1 MLLMRPVAM
10 GDVDDLARLASIAGE
25 GMTSLPQDRQALMA
39 NIESAILSFARSQPD
54 PNDYFLMV
62 MEDTK
67 KGRVVGTSAV
77 YARTGSRQAFYAY
90 RIMSVTHYSHSINKE
105 VRSNLLHLTN
115 DYTDCSEVGTLFL
128 DPEYRGNG
136 HWLSRSRYLL
146 MAQYP
151 ERFAPDVIAELRG
164 WFDENG
170 VSPFWEALGAKFFQM
185 PYAEADRLCGTGS
198 NQFITELMPKYPIY
212 SNLLPASAESVMGKP
227 HDSTRRAMEL
237 LLEEGF
243 QYENLIDVFD
253 GGPLVRATIEQIR
266 SVQRAVTFKVSAS
279 HTGLDV
285 EMDAGINTD
294 TDVEK
299 MLLANDRLENLR
311 IVFSDACC
319 QDSTILLGASTR
331 QALQVTAGDR
341 VVGIPAKV
349 T

>member
-1 MLLMRPVAM
+1 MLLMRPVAI

-25 GMTSLPQDRQALMA
+25 GMTSLPEDKQALTV
-39 NIESAILSFARSQPD
+39 NVESAIHSFKRSSPN

-62 MEDTK
+62 LEDTEAH
-67 KGRVVGTSAV
+67 RVVGTSAV

-90 RIMSVTHYSHSINKE
+90 RVMSVTHYSHSIEKE

-128 DPEYRGNG
+128 DPDYRGNG

-151 ERFAPDVIAELRG
+151 QRFAPDVIAELRG
-164 WFDENG
+164 WFDEAG

-212 SNLLPASAESVMGKP
+212 SNLLPKAAEDVMGKP
-227 HDSTRRAMEL
+227 HDSTRRAMDL
-237 LLEEGF
+237 LLDEGF

-253 GGPLVRATIEQIR
+253 GGPLVRANIAQIR
-266 SVQRAVTFKVSAS
+266 SVQQAVQYRVELMSGEESTAGGAS
-279 HTGLDV
+279 QD
-285 EMDAGINTD
+285 
-294 TDVEK
+294 K
-299 MLLANDRLENLR
+299 MLVANTSLANLR
-311 IVFSDACC
+311 IIYANAIPEGESLYM
-319 QDSTILLGASTR
+319 DSIGLN
-331 QALQVTAGDR
+331 ALQVGIGDQ
-341 VVGIPAKV
+341 VVAIPGQLA
-349 T
+349 